1 MELGQ
6 YNKLKIARKVDFG
19 VYLDGGDGT
28 EVLLPARYLT
38 GKERIGDEVE
48 VFVYNDS
55 EDRPVATTEKPFG
68 TVGEM
73 VYLTVKQVNDIG
85 AFLEWGLQKDLLVPY
100 SEQRQKMRK
109 GGTYLIYIYIDDA
122 TKRIVATAKV
132 EKYIGN
138 VFPEYRRGD
147 KVDCIFYKSTEI
159 GYRVIV
165 DNAHYGMLY
174 ADEMHCEID
183 DTQHFTAYVKGVRED
198 GKIDL
203 TLSDKA
209 ERRTAVL
216 ADKIVSYL
224 KLNRGMMTITDK
236 SEPELI
242 SSVFACSKKDFKKA
256 VGLLYK
262 NRQIEISEGKIE
274 LVDKK

>member
-85 AFLEWGLQKDLLVPY
+85 AFLEWG
-100 SEQRQKMRK
+100 
-109 GGTYLIYIYIDDA
+109 
-122 TKRIVATAKV
+122 
-132 EKYIGN
+132 
-138 VFPEYRRGD
+138 
-147 KVDCIFYKSTEI
+147 
-159 GYRVIV
+159 
-165 DNAHYGMLY
+165 
-174 ADEMHCEID
+174 
-183 DTQHFTAYVKGVRED
+183 
-198 GKIDL
+198 
-203 TLSDKA
+203 
-209 ERRTAVL
+209 
-216 ADKIVSYL
+216 
-224 KLNRGMMTITDK
+224 
-236 SEPELI
+236 
-242 SSVFACSKKDFKKA
+242 
-256 VGLLYK
+256 
-262 NRQIEISEGKIE
+262 
-274 LVDKK
+274 

>member
-55 EDRPVATTEKPFG
+55 EDRPVTTTEKPFG

-85 AFLEWGLQKDLLVPY
+85 AFLEWGVQKDLLVPY

-147 KVDCIFYKSTEI
+147 KVD
-159 GYRVIV
+159 
-165 DNAHYGMLY
+165 
-174 ADEMHCEID
+174 
-183 DTQHFTAYVKGVRED
+183 
-198 GKIDL
+198 
-203 TLSDKA
+203 
-209 ERRTAVL
+209 
-216 ADKIVSYL
+216 
-224 KLNRGMMTITDK
+224 
-236 SEPELI
+236 
-242 SSVFACSKKDFKKA
+242 
-256 VGLLYK
+256 
-262 NRQIEISEGKIE
+262 
-274 LVDKK
+274 